1 MPAASTPGLYGKIPS
16 QGDFLRT
23 NVVDPAA
30 VEFSRW
36 LEEAQEGMYRTQA
49 ALPDLPVCFVH
60 EGPQARTALVGALLP
75 SRDAV
80 GRVFPF
86 AAFLPVDA
94 GQLAKSYP
102 RAPLAF
108 SMFLGEVARLGRDA
122 ATLAAPAV
130 LERIRQL
137 PLPGPPEWALAD
149 ELAERLLDQ
158 PAGGLLSS
166 LGEAPS
172 GAAYGLRTFLTA
184 CAGEAAELPARPAR
198 VVLECP
204 LAGEGPAVWLELA
217 RRVLR
222 WRSPPPFFWTEAAP
236 PRLLLCLGAP
246 PASLLGLLA
255 RPDPRSSLVW
265 PLRTAQRTAAET
277 ALAALTPEQRTAVS
291 EPDRTLRQLFSA
303 FLQG

>member
-1 MPAASTPGLYGKIPS
+1 VPAASTPGLYGKIPA
-16 QGDFLRT
+16 QGDFLRAS
-23 NVVDPAA
+23 VIDPAA

-36 LEEAQEGMYRTQA
+36 LEEAQEGMYRTGA
-49 ALPDLPVCFVH
+49 ALPALPVCFVH
-60 EGPQARTALVGALLP
+60 VVPGARTAVVGALLP

-94 GQLAKSYP
+94 SSLARSYP

-130 LERIRQL
+130 LDRVRQL
-137 PLPGPPEWALAD
+137 PLPGPSEWDVAD
-149 ELAERLLDQ
+149 ELTERLLDQ
-158 PAGGLLSS
+158 PTAGLLSS
-166 LGEAPS
+166 LGDSPA
-172 GAAYGLRTFLTA
+172 GAAYGLKTFLGA
-184 CAGEAAELPARPAR
+184 CSGEAADVPAKTR

-236 PRLLLCLGAP
+236 PRLLISLGAP
-246 PASLLGLLA
+246 PASVLGLLA

-265 PLRTAQRTAAET
+265 PLRTTQQTAADT
-277 ALAALTPEQRTAVS
+277 ALAALSAEQRAAVS
-291 EPDRTLRQLFSA
+291 EPDRTLRQLFTA